1 VNMDIRIGRFEAR
14 YRLPRG
20 LESEADR
27 LDRTLAA
34 MFGEPLERALEL
46 AGVREDEELC
56 IRHLHVPVRIH
67 AGATDAAVETEWVLA
82 LARAFERARQTA
94 EQHDGSETFLALPE
108 RDESTVVDAKRHR
121 PELDGEEE
129 SAAVVRYRSRH
140 AALLDMAVRIARGDL
155 SREWAWKQIGP
166 WPHSASSTREA
177 AGYLVEAMLSE
188 PRSIAAVLVTL
199 ARFELLRELWLRLPP
214 QDWVHFASAALEAAG
229 LDAAAT
235 LGAVLDAL
243 RRQPGEVLEFV
254 LRAQPWLASA
264 VSRAGSDRAEV
275 EIAVSAIVCALALA
289 ADPTLS
295 VLTLRSAERSITVN
309 PREARAA
316 NIAEKRDIGL
326 PIPGATRYGGLLF
339 LLNLLNRIGLIDEIR
354 DDVALGGRAIR
365 WTLHQLALRLVPV
378 EQDDPAAMA
387 FAGLLPGEKPLSDA
401 EAGPDEDESEAL
413 DGWAQRITAAVGEL
427 LAESDFSS
435 NEIALNFVCR
445 RDANVDGDPGWIVIT
460 FPIETVSVEIR
471 RVGLDS
477 DPGWLPWLG
486 AVVRFVYE

>member
-1 VNMDIRIGRFEAR
+1 MNMDIRIGRFEAR

-177 AGYLVEAMLSE
+177 AGYLVEAMLSDRA
-188 PRSIAAVLVTL
+188 RSRPCSYVWHGSSCCGSFGSGFRHRIG
-199 ARFELLRELWLRLPP
+199 FISHRL
-214 QDWVHFASAALEAAG
+214 HSK
-229 LDAAAT
+229 
-235 LGAVLDAL
+235 
-243 RRQPGEVLEFV
+243 QPGWM
-254 LRAQPWLASA
+254 RPRRR
-264 VSRAGSDRAEV
+264 SRA
-275 EIAVSAIVCALALA
+275 
-289 ADPTLS
+289 
-295 VLTLRSAERSITVN
+295 
-309 PREARAA
+309 
-316 NIAEKRDIGL
+316 
-326 PIPGATRYGGLLF
+326 
-339 LLNLLNRIGLIDEIR
+339 
-354 DDVALGGRAIR
+354 
-365 WTLHQLALRLVPV
+365 
-378 EQDDPAAMA
+378 
-387 FAGLLPGEKPLSDA
+387 
-401 EAGPDEDESEAL
+401 
-413 DGWAQRITAAVGEL
+413 
-427 LAESDFSS
+427 
-435 NEIALNFVCR
+435 
-445 RDANVDGDPGWIVIT
+445 
-460 FPIETVSVEIR
+460 
-471 RVGLDS
+471 
-477 DPGWLPWLG
+477 
-486 AVVRFVYE
+486 